1 MLSFMTITGHQSPQF
16 IGIKFPTEEKMP
28 LAEVKNIKGGEIK
41 VGAEVVVG
49 FNGEDEKAEV
59 VVLSAYC
66 S

>member
-1 MLSFMTITGHQSPQF
+1 
-16 IGIKFPTEEKMP
+16 MP